1 RDAQMGFLY
10 GTAFAVF
17 YALFGIP
24 LGRLADVWVRRS
36 LVAASL
42 AVWSAMTALSGLAR
56 SFAQLALTRVG
67 VATGEAAG
75 SPPAHSLLSD
85 YFPPQTRGRALG
97 IYAGA
102 VHLAGPIGL
111 MGGAWVAQRH
121 GWRSALLA
129 FGIPGLLLALLVRT
143 TVREPQRGGMDAA
156 PPAPI
161 DHPWRVVRA
170 LFAKRSYLWLQFGAI
185 LHAFSG
191 YGLGLWIIEFMT
203 RIHGLSAQQASVR
216 VGVLNLL
223 CGIIGVALGG
233 WLTDRLSRSD
243 ARWFLWL
250 PSLQVA
256 VAAPLAAIFLY
267 LERLDLALGC
277 YAAHW
282 ILNAGYNAPTYALM
296 QALADARTRA
306 LAVATHLSIVNL
318 VGLTSGPFVVG
329 LLNDRLE
336 PELGVQAI
344 RYSLMLV
351 CFSNAFAS
359 IFYMLGSRTVPQD
372 VGRAPA

>member
-1 RDAQMGFLY
+1 MKSDPARTGLSAS
-10 GTAFAVF
+10 
-17 YALFGIP
+17 IP
-24 LGRLADVWVRRS
+24 PPE
-36 LVAASL
+36 
-42 AVWSAMTALSGLAR
+42 SAELSGFR
-56 SFAQLALTRVG
+56 
-67 VATGEAAG
+67 AAV
-75 SPPAHSLLSD
+75 SCA
-85 YFPPQTRGRALG
+85 
-97 IYAGA
+97 
-102 VHLAGPIGL
+102 LAG
-111 MGGAWVAQRH
+111 
-121 GWRSALLA
+121 ALLA
-129 FGIPGLLLALLVRT
+129 
-143 TVREPQRGGMDAA
+143 
-156 PPAPI
+156 
-161 DHPWRVVRA
+161 
-170 LFAKRSYLWLQFGAI
+170 
-185 LHAFSG
+185 
-191 YGLGLWIIEFMT
+191 
-203 RIHGLSAQQASVR
+203 AS
-216 VGVLNLL
+216 
-223 CGIIGVALGG
+223 
-233 WLTDRLSRSD
+233 T
-243 ARWFLWL
+243 
-250 PSLQVA
+250 
-256 VAAPLAAIFLY
+256 AAPLAAIFLY